1 MMLMNGLDGTKV
13 NRLQF
18 QGIEVLEVFRSVR
31 LELATN
37 FDQPDSASIERL
49 LGWVLRYQ

>member
-1 MMLMNGLDGTKV
+1 MLMNGLDGTKV
-13 NRLQF
+13 ARLQL

-37 FDQPDSASIERL
+37 FDQPACASIELL
-49 LGWVLRYQ
+49 LGWMLRYQ